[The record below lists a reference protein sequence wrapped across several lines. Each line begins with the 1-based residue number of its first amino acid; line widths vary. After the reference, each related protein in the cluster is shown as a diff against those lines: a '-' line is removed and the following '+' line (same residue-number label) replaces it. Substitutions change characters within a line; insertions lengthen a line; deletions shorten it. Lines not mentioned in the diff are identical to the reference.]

1 MNISRKI
8 LGFVLLIGM
17 AAVVG
22 EAQTPRVTQ
31 PNPQSVRSLL
41 RRIDNHID
49 VLRSAITT
57 RTDRNSIDNTRED
70 DTNVLLTNL
79 STAVVQLRQQ
89 VNQRRA
95 TAEDAQQVLDQ
106 ASSLSRVVNRR
117 RAPVETQQAWTNLRV
132 DFNELARIYGLT
144 WTETVRDNFGRRNP
158 PYATASLTGTF
169 RLDSSRSEDP
179 GIAIDR
185 ALRYLPYQQRQQKK
199 EQLLRRLD
207 PPNQIA
213 IDIRGRTVTLAST
226 RAPQVSFDA
235 DGRETTE
242 TTANGRTI
250 RLRSEL
256 TGNQLTVT
264 TTGDSNNQFTV
275 TFIPTDSGQLKV
287 TRRVFVDGITS
298 PIEIQSFYEKTADVA
313 QFDIYVPRQND
324 PRTEDNNEFILRNG
338 ETVVAELNDALSTS
352 TSRDGDKFTAT
363 VRSPAQYAG
372 ATIDG
377 HVSNIQ
383 RSGRVTGRSALT
395 FSFDRIRLRDG
406 HSYRFAGILESVRL
420 PNGDTARIDNEGAI
434 QEDSQTTKTVERT
447 AIGTAVGAII
457 GAIAGGGKGAAIGAV
472 IGAGGGAGSV
482 YIQGRDDLDLARGT
496 EITIRTTG
504 PNR

>member
-1 MNISRKI
+1 MNVSRRI
-8 LGFVLLIGM
+8 LGLVLLTSM

-22 EAQTPRVTQ
+22 EAQTRRVMP
-31 PNPQSVRSLL
+31 PNPQTVRALL
-41 RRIDNHID
+41 RRIDSHID
-49 VLRSAITT
+49 TLRNTITT
-57 RTDRNSIDNTRED
+57 RTNRDSVNTRED

-79 STAVVQLRQQ
+79 SNAVVQLRQQ

-106 ASSLSRVVNRR
+106 ASSLSSVVNRR
-117 RAPVETQQAWTNLRV
+117 RVAVETQRAWSDLRV
-132 DFNELARIYGLT
+132 DLNELARLYGLT
-144 WTETVRDNFGRRNP
+144 WNETVRDNFGRRNL
-158 PYATASLTGTF
+158 PYAIARLTGTY
-169 RLDSSRSEDP
+169 RLDSTRTEDP
-179 GIAIDR
+179 GVAIDR
-185 ALRYLPYQQRQQKK
+185 ALRSLPYQDRQRRR

-226 RAPQVSFDA
+226 RAPQVSFEA
-235 DGRETTE
+235 DGREQTE
-242 TTANGRTI
+242 TTNNGRTM

-256 TGNQLTVT
+256 SGNQLTVT
-264 TTGDSNNQFTV
+264 TTGDRNNEFTV
-275 TFIPTDSGQLKV
+275 TFSPADNGRLGV
-287 TRRVFVDGITS
+287 TRRVYIERLTNAV
-298 PIEIQSFYEKTADVA
+298 EIQSFYEKTSEVA
-313 QFDIYVPRQND
+313 QFDVYSAPQND

-338 ETVVAELNDALSTS
+338 ETVVAELTDALSTS
-352 TSRDGDKFTAT
+352 TSRDGDTFTAT

-372 ATIDG
+372 ATIGG

-406 HSYRFAGILESVRL
+406 RSYRFAGILESVRL
-420 PNGDTARIDNEGAI
+420 PNGETARIDNEGAV
-434 QEDSQTTKTVERT
+434 QEDSQTTKTVQRT